1 MTCSNNVIIFLAKI
15 AKIREIPENLIPT
28 KINPTKTEVFKFLI
42 FFLSHSYILKFFLT
56 KSLFFHRGQKGI
68 AGQGSDKPFSEN
80 TAVDW
85 VPDPNEPTY
94 CLCNQVTR

>member
-1 MTCSNNVIIFLAKI
+1 MKTVKSGLLT
-15 AKIREIPENLIPT
+15 IRTPT
-28 KINPTKTEVFKFLI
+28 
-42 FFLSHSYILKFFLT
+42 YYFFLT
-56 KSLFFHRGQKGI
+56 ILIFRGHKGI
-68 AGQGSDKPFSEN
+68 AGQGSSDKPFGEN